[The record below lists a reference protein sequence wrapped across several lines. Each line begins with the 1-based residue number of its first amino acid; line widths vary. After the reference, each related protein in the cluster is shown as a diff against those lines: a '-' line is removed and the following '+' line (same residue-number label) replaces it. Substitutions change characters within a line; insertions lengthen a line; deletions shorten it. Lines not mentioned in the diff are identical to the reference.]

1 MICPQVVF
9 FDLCPFYYQEGF
21 LHMLGRKF
29 LEKIDKNCNR
39 LCVTEKKKKQTMHV
53 HYCTITKSKSNHGSF
68 KPQISG
74 IHVCIIIWK
83 HYIHKKKPSGL
94 VVPGTHK
101 GLLFICERIHTGQWP
116 EEARVKCVKL
126 YSRYPFFVIR
136 WGLNLCDIA
145 EKNNHW
151 KFVTEEN
158 QIHDLRILTIL

>member
-1 MICPQVVF
+1 MSSHQEIYGLIVCFFNHLICPQVVF

-53 HYCTITKSKSNHGSF
+53 HYCTITKSKSNHGSS

-83 HYIHKKKPSGL
+83 HIHKKK
-94 VVPGTHK
+94 T
-101 GLLFICERIHTGQWP
+101 QWP
-116 EEARVKCVKL
+116 CCARYTQRSIIYL
-126 YSRYPFFVIR
+126 
-136 WGLNLCDIA
+136 
-145 EKNNHW
+145 
-151 KFVTEEN
+151 
-158 QIHDLRILTIL
+158 

>member
-9 FDLCPFYYQEGF
+9 FDLCPFYYQMGF

-83 HYIHKKKPSGL
+83 HIHKKKNPVALLCPVHTKVYYLFVKESTL
-94 VVPGTHK
+94 VNDLKKLGWSVWNSIPGT
-101 GLLFICERIHTGQWP
+101 L
-116 EEARVKCVKL
+116 
-126 YSRYPFFVIR
+126 SS
-136 WGLNLCDIA
+136 
-145 EKNNHW
+145 
-151 KFVTEEN
+151 
-158 QIHDLRILTIL
+158 